1 LNIRTAVEAD
11 LDQILALMADRSVN
25 TTTPERYTEFLVSRQ
40 YRYEHTWVA
49 EEGGRLVGVANWWTF
64 PEGTHPM
71 SLDGLFADPSIADP
85 RPLWTDLIQG
95 ATPPPGTPADQSG
108 RDYHIFLPSG
118 WRDDPAIMA
127 ALEPRIAAAQAAGL
141 TNTLERLRF
150 EWVASTPVPARS
162 ERLTFRTEP
171 DDEAFVDVFMRVAAG
186 SLDSSTQDEV
196 KQLGL
201 EGYARSDVGLYKTMP
216 GERSWWKLAYDGSG
230 ELVGFAIPSRNNGGP
245 VVGFLG
251 VLPEHRGH
259 RYSDDLLAEI
269 TADLAD
275 LGAQRIAADTD
286 LGNTPMAAAFRRLG
300 YTNFAVRLV
309 LS

>member
-1 LNIRTAVEAD
+1 MNIRTAVEAD
-11 LDQILALMADRSVN
+11 LDQILALLADKSVN
-25 TTTPERYTEFLVSRQ
+25 TATPERFTEFLASGQ

-49 EEGGRLVGVANWWTF
+49 EEAGRVAGVAIWWTF

-71 SLDGLFADPSIADP
+71 SLDGLFADPSVADP
-85 RPLWTDLIQG
+85 RPLWTDLIRAAQ
-95 ATPPPGTPADQSG
+95 PAPDVPEKERG
-108 RDYHIFLPSG
+108 RDYHIFLPGG
-118 WRDDPAIMA
+118 WRDDPVILA
-127 ALEPRIAAAQAAGL
+127 ALEPRAEAARAAGL
-141 TNTLERLRF
+141 TTTLERLRF
-150 EWVASTPVPARS
+150 EWVAGTPIPARS

-186 SLDSSTQDEV
+186 SLDSATQEEV
-196 KQLGL
+196 EHLGL
-201 EGYARSDVGLYKTMP
+201 EGYARGDVDLYKTMP
-216 GERSWWKLAYDGSG
+216 GERGWWKLAYDASG
-230 ELVGFAIPSRNNGGP
+230 DLVGFAIPSRNNGGP

-251 VLPEHRGH
+251 VVPEHRGH
-259 RYSDDLLAEI
+259 GYSDDLLAEI

-275 LGAQRIAADTD
+275 LGAARIAADTD